1 MSLVLSPQSRGVRR
15 CWLRF
20 HCYRHVLRRGC
31 GLGRRQVWKQWL
43 RLQVQCIVPANS
55 DSGISNIS
63 SSNSIIII
71 SSSNSIIIISSSNS
85 IIIISSSNSIIIIS
99 SSSPATILDCLSSSV
114 WFISRTCVY
123 RHGCCVLLG
132 WRIKVHD
139 FNSVFTTTSSIFTL
153 SPSAIVSASITPMML
168 FGPSRSM

>member
-1 MSLVLSPQSRGVRR
+1 VTFGISLILSPQSRGVCR
-15 CWLRF
+15 CWRRF
-20 HCYRHVLRRGC
+20 HCYRHLLRRGC

-43 RLQVQCIVPANS
+43 RLQVKCIVPANS

-71 SSSNSIIIISSSNS
+71 VISSS
-85 IIIISSSNSIIIIS
+85 
-99 SSSPATILDCLSSSV
+99 AAAILDCLSSSM
-114 WFISRTCVY
+114 WFISRTGVY
-123 RHGCCVLLG
+123 RHGCRVLLG
-132 WRIKVHD
+132 WRIKVHV
-139 FNSVFTTTSSIFTL
+139 FNSVFATTPSIFTP

>member
-55 DSGISNIS
+55 DSGISSIS

-71 SSSNSIIIISSSNS
+71 VI
-85 IIIISSSNSIIIIS
+85 

-114 WFISRTCVY
+114 WFISRTGVY

-153 SPSAIVSASITPMML
+153 SPSAIVLASITPMMP